1 MALNESEF
9 TTDEEDQG
17 ARKSF
22 WDHVQDL
29 RTAIVRSVIA
39 IGIAIMICLL
49 ITPQIVA
56 ILERPLKHMRMFEHP
71 KPTVT
76 LEIGKARFG
85 PFEVTKEEFPA
96 LPEGASPQAVF
107 HIGTIKIGTQQ
118 VLTLVPDLNTAQ
130 DPPLEV
136 RLHNLSPSEAFF
148 TAFHVALYAAIIIS
162 SPFWIYFLGSF
173 IVPAFK
179 RKERK
184 SIFAWVSWGVLLALA
199 GVMLTYFLML
209 PIALRA
215 SMTYSNLLGFD
226 AQDWRADEYISF
238 VCKFLLGMGLGFQFP
253 LVVLIFV
260 KMGIL
265 SYAQLAKF
273 RRHVIVISLV
283 LGAVLTTPEVITQ
296 VAMAVPLYILYE
308 VCIWIAWYWEWKK
321 RKANKTIDI

>member
-1 MALNESEF
+1 
-9 TTDEEDQG
+9 
-17 ARKSF
+17 
-22 WDHVQDL
+22 
-29 RTAIVRSVIA
+29 
-39 IGIAIMICLL
+39 MICLL

-56 ILERPLKHMRMFEHP
+56 VLERPLKHMRMFEHS
-71 KPTVT
+71 KTTVT

-96 LPEGASPQAVF
+96 LTDGASPQAVF
-107 HIGTIKIGTQQ
+107 NIGKIKIGNQQ

>member
-1 MALNESEF
+1 MAFNDAEF
-9 TTDEEDQG
+9 SADDEDLG
-17 ARKSF
+17 TRKSF
-22 WDHVQDL
+22 WDHVHDL
-29 RTAIVRSVIA
+29 RNAIVRSVIA

-56 ILERPLKHMRMFEHP
+56 LLERPLKHMHMFEHP

-76 LEIGKARFG
+76 LEIGKTRLG
-85 PFEVTKEEFPA
+85 PFEVSKEEFPA
-96 LPEGASPQAVF
+96 LPDGAAPQAVY
-107 HIGTIKIGTQQ
+107 HIRTIKIGDQQ
-118 VLTLVPDLNTAQ
+118 VLTLVADTTTNQ
-130 DPPLEV
+130 EPPLEV

-148 TAFHVALYAAIIIS
+148 TAFHVAVYAAIIVS

-184 SIFAWVSWGVLLALA
+184 SIFSWVTWGVILALTGVLL
-199 GVMLTYFLML
+199 TYFFML

-238 VCKFLLGMGLGFQFP
+238 VCKFLLGMAVGFQFP
-253 LVVLIFV
+253 LVVLILV

-265 SYAQLAKF
+265 SHAQLAKF

-308 VCIWIAWYWEWKK
+308 ICIWIAWYWEWKK
-321 RKANKTIDI
+321 RRASKTIDV

>member
-1 MALNESEF
+1 MALNDSEF
-9 TTDEEDQG
+9 TTEEEDQG

-39 IGIAIMICLL
+39 IGVAIMICLL
-49 ITPQIVA
+49 ITPQIVSV
-56 ILERPLKHMRMFEHP
+56 LERPLKHMRMFEHP
-71 KPTVT
+71 KPSVT
-76 LEIGKARFG
+76 LEIGRNRFG
-85 PFEVTKEEFPA
+85 PFEVSREEFPA
-96 LPEGASPQAVF
+96 LPAGEAPQAVY
-107 HIGTIKIGTQQ
+107 HIGTVKIAGQQ
-118 VLTLVPDLNTAQ
+118 VLTLVPDLNTSQ

-136 RLHNLSPSEAFF
+136 RLH
-148 TAFHVALYAAIIIS
+148 VAVYAAIIIS

-184 SIFAWVSWGVLLALA
+184 SIFLWVLWGIILALA
-199 GVMLTYFLML
+199 GVLLTYYLML

-253 LVVLIFV
+253 LVVLILV

-265 SYAQLAKF
+265 SHAQLAKF

-283 LGAVLTTPEVITQ
+283 LGAILTTPEVITQ

-308 VCIWIAWYWEWKK
+308 ACIWIAWYWEWKK